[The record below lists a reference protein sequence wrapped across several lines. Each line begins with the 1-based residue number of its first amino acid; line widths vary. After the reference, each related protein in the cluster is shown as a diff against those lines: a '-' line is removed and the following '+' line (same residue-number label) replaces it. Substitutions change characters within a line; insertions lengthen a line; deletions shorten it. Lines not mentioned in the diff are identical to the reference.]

1 MSDESNQHE
10 LGNARSASPVE
21 PSALSKQ
28 PLSGHDSAISELLRV
43 AVPAV
48 ATMTSYTVMQFV
60 DKLIVKEIGPDELA
74 AVGNGGI
81 AAFIPGAMMMGLL
94 GVINTFVSQ
103 NLGAGRPQRGSAYA
117 WNGLY
122 LSVLAWLVVFVP
134 FAIFLPQ
141 VFLAQQAIFDL
152 TAPAEAVSA
161 MQNQY
166 GSVLLLGMIFT
177 LGSRSLGHFFYGIH
191 KPSVVMVSAITG
203 NIVNVLLC
211 NYLVL
216 GRVGLPFPGAEWQ
229 SGWEGMGVLG
239 AALSTVAGGVVEL
252 IIPFALFLSRKT
264 DAQYHTRRAWRYSFV
279 HVKDILRIGWPAG
292 LMSANELVCWFV
304 FMTGFVAHFDKPG
317 EPAVN
322 NAAGWITLQYM
333 HLSFMPAV
341 GISIA
346 LTAIV
351 GKYIGAKRLDIAVK
365 RAWLGLGMTVVYM
378 SICAALFVI
387 FRHDLVRL
395 FVGADYDPEVAAEI
409 IEIGSTLLILAAA
422 FQLFDAVAISL
433 SGVLRGAGDTVWP
446 GAVTMI
452 LSWGIIVGG
461 GKYFITYHEDLG
473 SLGPW
478 IAAAAFIIA
487 LSIAF
492 FARFLGGKWKH
503 MKILREHDADE
514 AGLGGALP
522 DPESGYDLAGYDPAS
537 VSPQQ
542 GPSPS

>member
-1 MSDESNQHE
+1 MSDETNQHE
-10 LGNARSASPVE
+10 LGNARSASPAE
-21 PSALSKQ
+21 PSALTEQ

-60 DKLIVKEIGPDELA
+60 DKLIVKELGPDELA

-81 AAFIPGAMMMGLL
+81 AAFIPGAAMMGLL

-103 NLGAGRPQRGSAYA
+103 NLGAGRPERGSAYA

-122 LSVLAWLVVFVP
+122 LSVLAWIAVFVP
-134 FAIFLPQ
+134 FAIFLPH

-152 TAPAEAVSA
+152 TAPSEAVSA

-166 GSVLLLGMIFT
+166 GSILLLGMIFT
-177 LGSRSLGHFFYGIH
+177 LGSRALGHFFYGIH
-191 KPSVVMVSAITG
+191 RPSVVMVSAIVG
-203 NIVNVLLC
+203 NAVNVLLC

-216 GRVGLPFPGAEWQ
+216 GRVGLPFPGMEWQ

-239 AALSTVAGGVVEL
+239 AALSTVAGGIVEL
-252 IIPFALFLSRKT
+252 IIPFALFLAPKT
-264 DAQYHTRRAWRYSFV
+264 DAKYHTRRAWRYSTA

-292 LMSANELVCWFV
+292 LMGANELVCWFV

-351 GKYIGAKRLDIAVK
+351 GKYIGAKRMDIAVK
-365 RAWLGLGMTVVYM
+365 RAWLGLWLTVAYM
-378 SICAALFVI
+378 SVCAAIFVI
-387 FRHDLVRL
+387 FRDGLMRL
-395 FVGADYDPEVAAEI
+395 FTGSDYDPVTTEQIV
-409 IEIGSTLLILAAA
+409 EIGSTLLILAAA

-446 GAVTMI
+446 GVVTMV

-461 GKYFITYHEDLG
+461 GWYFIEFHEDLG

-478 IAAAAFIIA
+478 IAAAVYIIA

-492 FARFLGGKWKH
+492 FARFLGDKWKT
-503 MKILREHDADE
+503 MKVLREHDADE
-514 AGLGGALP
+514 AGLPGALP
-522 DPESGYDLAGYDPAS
+522 DAESGYDLTGHDPAS

>member
-21 PSALSKQ
+21 PSALAEQ

-216 GRVGLPFPGAEWQ
+216 GRVGLPFPGMEWQ

-351 GKYIGAKRLDIAVK
+351 GRYIGAKRLDIAVK

>member
-1 MSDESNQHE
+1 MSDETNQHE
-10 LGNARSASPVE
+10 LGNARSASPDE
-21 PSALSKQ
+21 PAALSEQ

-216 GRVGLPFPGAEWQ
+216 GRVGLPFPGTEWQ
-229 SGWEGMGVLG
+229 SGWDGMGVLG
-239 AALSTVAGGVVEL
+239 AALSTVAGGIVEL

-378 SICAALFVI
+378 SICAAVFVI

-492 FARFLGGKWKH
+492 FARFLGGKWKN
-503 MKILREHDADE
+503 MKVLREHDADE
-514 AGLGGALP
+514 AGLSGALP

>member
-1 MSDESNQHE
+1 MNENTSEHE
-10 LGNARSASPVE
+10 LGNAPSAPPAE
-21 PSALSKQ
+21 PSALNTEA
-28 PLSGHDSAISELLRV
+28 LSPTDSAFSEILRV

-48 ATMTSYTVMQFV
+48 VTMTSYTVMQFV

-81 AAFIPGAMMMGLL
+81 AAFIPGAAMMGLL

-122 LSVLAWLVVFVP
+122 LSVLSWVLVFIP
-134 FAIFLPQ
+134 FAIFLPH
-141 VFLAQQAIFDL
+141 VFLAQQAIFNL
-152 TAPAEAVSA
+152 QAPSEAVSA

-166 GSVLLLGMIFT
+166 GGILLLGMIFT

-191 KPSVVMVSAITG
+191 KPAVVMYSAIAANLV
-203 NIVNVLLC
+203 NILLC
-211 NYLVL
+211 NFLVL
-216 GRVGLPFPGAEWQ
+216 GRVGVPGLEFQ
-229 SGWEGMGVLG
+229 SAYSGMGVLG

-252 IIPFALFLSRKT
+252 LIPLVLFLAPRT
-264 DAQYHTRRAWRYSFV
+264 DAAYHTRRAWRYSGA
-279 HVKDILRIGWPAG
+279 HIKDILRIGWPAG
-292 LMSANELVCWFV
+292 LMGANELVCWFV

-351 GKYIGAKRLDIAVK
+351 GKYIGAKRIDVAVR
-365 RAWLGLGMTVVYM
+365 RAWLGLWLTVAYM
-378 SICAALFVI
+378 SICAAVFVL
-387 FRHDLVRL
+387 FRHGLVRL
-395 FVGADYDPEVAAEI
+395 FIGEDYDPATADRIV
-409 IEIGSTLLILAAA
+409 EIGATLLILAAA

-461 GKYFITYHEDLG
+461 GWYFVAFREDLG

-478 IAAAAFIIA
+478 IAAAAYIIA

-503 MKILREHDADE
+503 MKILREHDAE
-514 AGLGGALP
+514 ELGLAGALP
-522 DPESGYDLAGYDPAS
+522 DPESGYDLGGHDPAS
-537 VSPQQ
+537 VSPQ
-542 GPSPS
+542 GGSGVS

>member
-1 MSDESNQHE
+1 MQ
-10 LGNARSASPVE
+10 
-21 PSALSKQ
+21 
-28 PLSGHDSAISELLRV
+28 ISFGGGLRV

-48 ATMTSYTVMQFV
+48 VTMTSYTVMQFV

-122 LSVLAWLVVFVP
+122 LSVLSWIVVFIP
-134 FAIFLPQ
+134 FAIFLPH
-141 VFLAQQAIFDL
+141 VFLAQQAIFNL
-152 TAPAEAVSA
+152 QAPSEAVSA

-166 GSVLLLGMIFT
+166 GGILLLGMIFT
-177 LGSRSLGHFFYGIH
+177 LCSRSLGHFFYGIH
-191 KPSVVMVSAITG
+191 KPAVVMYLAIAANG
-203 NIVNVLLC
+203 VNVLLC

-216 GRVGLPFPGAEWQ
+216 GRVGVPGLEYQ
-229 SGWEGMGVLG
+229 SSYEGMGVLG

-252 IIPFALFLSRKT
+252 LIPLALFLSPKT
-264 DAQYHTRRAWRYSFV
+264 DAAYHTRRAWRYSSA
-279 HVKDILRIGWPAG
+279 HIRDILRIGWPAG
-292 LMSANELVCWFV
+292 LMGANELLCWFV

-346 LTAIV
+346 LTAVV
-351 GKYIGAKRLDIAVK
+351 GKYIGAKRIDIAVK
-365 RAWLGLGMTVVYM
+365 RAWLGLWMTVAYM
-378 SICAALFVI
+378 SLCAAVFVI
-387 FRHDLVRL
+387 FRHWLVGL
-395 FVGADYDPEVAAEI
+395 FTGSEYDPETAARI
-409 IEIGSTLLILAAA
+409 VEIGSTLLILAAM
-422 FQLFDAVAISL
+422 FQLFDAIAISL

-446 GAVTMI
+446 GVVTVI
-452 LSWGIIVGG
+452 LSWSIIVGG
-461 GKYFITYHEDLG
+461 GWYFVAFHEDLG

-478 IAAAAFIIA
+478 IAAAAYIIA

-492 FARFLGGKWKH
+492 FVRFLGGKWKH
-503 MKILREHDADE
+503 MKILREHEADE
-514 AGLGGALP
+514 RGLSGALP
-522 DPESGYDLAGYDPAS
+522 DPESGYDLSGYDPAS

>member
-1 MSDESNQHE
+1 MNENTSEHE
-10 LGNARSASPVE
+10 LGNAPSAPSAE
-21 PSALSKQ
+21 PSALETRT
-28 PLSGHDSAISELLRV
+28 LSPTDSAFSEILRV

-48 ATMTSYTVMQFV
+48 VTMTSYTVMQFV

-122 LSVLAWLVVFVP
+122 LSVLSWVLVFIP
-134 FAIFLPQ
+134 FAIFLPH
-141 VFLAQQAIFDL
+141 VFLAQQAIFNL
-152 TAPAEAVSA
+152 QAPSEAVSA

-166 GSVLLLGMIFT
+166 GGILLLGMIFT
-177 LGSRSLGHFFYGIH
+177 LGSRALGHFFYGIH
-191 KPSVVMVSAITG
+191 KPAVVMYSAIAANLV
-203 NIVNVLLC
+203 NILLC
-211 NYLVL
+211 NFLVL
-216 GRVGLPFPGAEWQ
+216 GRVGVPGLEFQ
-229 SGWEGMGVLG
+229 SAYSGMGVLG

-252 IIPFALFLSRKT
+252 LIPLVLFLAPRT
-264 DAQYHTRRAWRYSFV
+264 DAAYHTRRAWRYSGA
-279 HVKDILRIGWPAG
+279 HIKDILRIGWPAG
-292 LMSANELVCWFV
+292 LMGANELVCWFV

-351 GKYIGAKRLDIAVK
+351 GKYIGAKRIDVAVR
-365 RAWLGLGMTVVYM
+365 RAWLGLWLTVAYM
-378 SICAALFVI
+378 SICAAVFVL
-387 FRHDLVRL
+387 FRHGLIRL
-395 FVGADYDPEVAAEI
+395 FIGEDYDPATADRIV
-409 IEIGSTLLILAAA
+409 EIGATLLILAAA

-461 GKYFITYHEDLG
+461 GWYFVAFREDLG

-478 IAAAAFIIA
+478 IAAAAYIIA

-503 MKILREHDADE
+503 MKILREHDAE
-514 AGLGGALP
+514 ELGLAGALP
-522 DPESGYDLAGYDPAS
+522 DPESGYDLGGHDPAS
-537 VSPQQ
+537 VSPQ
-542 GPSPS
+542 GGSGVS